1 MEEVQPSREGRSP
14 EGCKLTFC
22 VTIVTQ
28 IGVTWGLADT

>member
-1 MEEVQPSREGRSP
+1 MEEVQPLGEGRSP

-28 IGVTWGLADT
+28 IWVTWGLADT